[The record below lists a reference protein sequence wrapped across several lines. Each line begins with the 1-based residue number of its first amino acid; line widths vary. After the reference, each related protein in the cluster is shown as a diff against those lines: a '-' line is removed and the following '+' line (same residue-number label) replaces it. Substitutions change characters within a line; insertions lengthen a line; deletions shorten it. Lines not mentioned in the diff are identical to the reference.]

1 MSRGVTKPAVMLE
14 QQQAPAAHLTAGGG
28 VVVFEHL
35 LQRLPQQFQVVVG
48 ETGLLGQRSADEAV
62 AAVDGVGDGEFAN
75 WCFVGLSPLRA
86 AQNVRACSCA
96 ITGSTDRPKVIC
108 I

>member
-48 ETGLLGQRSADEAV
+48 ETGLLGQRGADEAV
-62 AAVDGVGDGEFAN
+62 VAVDGVERP
-75 WCFVGLSPLRA
+75 LSTIMYSSQLCIDLRLE
-86 AQNVRACSCA
+86 
-96 ITGSTDRPKVIC
+96 DRRLQ
-108 I
+108 